1 MKHLPSPRAGL
12 LAHRLDDQF
21 LVYDPSADKIHL
33 LDPTTARVYDLLDS
47 RHSTRGDILRE
58 LASLAGGQADE
69 ALLALALDEL
79 SRAGLL
85 ESPSGVER
93 SIPDVT
99 RRQLLRGLAT
109 AGATALLIPAITTL
123 TASNLNAQG
132 TCIPIGSACTTD
144 AQCCIGSNGGRH
156 CHHIGTDP
164 PGSFCHDT

>member
-1 MKHLPSPRAGL
+1 MKSLPSLRAGL

-33 LDPTTARVYDLLDS
+33 LDPATARVY
-47 RHSTRGDILRE
+47 E
-58 LASLAGGQADE
+58 VLASRGVNRTEDDSAAE
-69 ALLALALDEL
+69 ALFALSLDEL
-79 SRAGLL
+79 NRAGLL
-85 ESPSGVER
+85 DQSRREQLL
-93 SIPDVT
+93 PDVT
-99 RRQLLRGLAT
+99 RRKLVKRLAL

-123 TASNLNAQG
+123 AAPDASAQG
-132 TCIPIGSACTTD
+132 TCTPIGSPCTTD